1 MQQLSLFRGVHD
13 TQPRPVTLEE
23 VVTMMR
29 TDQSVRDLTEK
40 HRYARSVGD
49 EQGASRYKK
58 MMTSFG
64 VAVLFSG
71 GKQQKHIVGYTG
83 MSIVD
88 LDHIPSERMAEVLE
102 KVRGDEHTLLAY
114 TTISGEGVRV
124 LARYALNDDENDNV
138 NVNDNCYPLRTTG
151 KPSALLWGDKSPVVA
166 TDAPLASAPLKRDSA
181 ESTEYSTNQKEL
193 SPFKGD
199 ERRERSDGAE
209 GVKQSAEQYRLAF
222 LSVNE
227 YYKRLTGCD
236 YDEKCKN
243 ATRISGMAHDP
254 EVYYNPDAVPIVVD
268 MTKKPVGRPKRVER
282 LKMTVE
288 RCEAIVLR
296 ELERRGVVYEA
307 GNHNKYIS
315 DACYM
320 MNRYGVSLGD
330 CTAWALDRFNDYQQQ
345 GNDVASIVRSCYLQT
360 EEHGTARL
368 PRAESR
374 YASIKDIQEWLTA
387 NNIRIRHNLI
397 TRKREMAP
405 LLSPQGG
412 KTPTSH
418 SGSSP
423 LGGNEGGHLSF
434 NDNDNVNDNCRP
446 DGWSTSALSSTF
458 SFWKELEDKS
468 VNSLYCRFCLDT
480 GRQAKIS
487 DFYIIIESD
496 FYPDYHPLKEYL
508 ESLPAWDGMTDH
520 IDRLASTV
528 HVTGCTQELHNRF
541 FKKWMVAMVAAWL
554 DDGTTNH
561 EILTYIG
568 EQGKYKTSFM
578 THLLPPALDKY
589 FAIKH
594 FNHSMSKDD
603 RLALTELA
611 LIDLEEL
618 DNMRPEA
625 VNLLKA
631 ITTDPAINL
640 RPVWERYA
648 LRRQH
653 IASFCGTGNNPRFL
667 TDLSGNRRW
676 LPFMVESIDSP
687 WERTTDYD
695 GIYAQAYALWQ
706 QGFRYWFDDEENAE
720 LEQHNRQ
727 FEEPNIEEELI
738 LTYLRKPYGD
748 EAGEFLTATRIIEL
762 IGMYVKCPLS
772 PKRVAF
778 AMNRLGYRQR
788 RVGGVRGYNVII
800 LTGND
805 IKEQQRLKARNS
817 DPI

>member
-1 MQQLSLFRGVHD
+1 M
-13 TQPRPVTLEE
+13 
-23 VVTMMR
+23 
-29 TDQSVRDLTEK
+29 TD
-40 HRYARSVGD
+40 
-49 EQGASRYKK
+49 
-58 MMTSFG
+58 
-64 VAVLFSG
+64 
-71 GKQQKHIVGYTG
+71 
-83 MSIVD
+83 
-88 LDHIPSERMAEVLE
+88 
-102 KVRGDEHTLLAY
+102 
-114 TTISGEGVRV
+114 
-124 LARYALNDDENDNV
+124 
-138 NVNDNCYPLRTTG
+138 
-151 KPSALLWGDKSPVVA
+151 
-166 TDAPLASAPLKRDSA
+166 DS
-181 ESTEYSTNQKEL
+181 
-193 SPFKGD
+193 
-199 ERRERSDGAE
+199 
-209 GVKQSAEQYRLAF
+209 
-222 LSVNE
+222 
-227 YYKRLTGCD
+227 C
-236 YDEKCKN
+236 
-243 ATRISGMAHDP
+243 
-254 EVYYNPDAVPIVVD
+254 
-268 MTKKPVGRPKRVER
+268 
-282 LKMTVE
+282 
-288 RCEAIVLR
+288 
-296 ELERRGVVYEA
+296 
-307 GNHNKYIS
+307 
-315 DACYM
+315 
-320 MNRYGVSLGD
+320 
-330 CTAWALDRFNDYQQQ
+330 
-345 GNDVASIVRSCYLQT
+345 
-360 EEHGTARL
+360 
-368 PRAESR
+368 
-374 YASIKDIQEWLTA
+374 
-387 NNIRIRHNLI
+387 
-397 TRKREMAP
+397 
-405 LLSPQGG
+405 
-412 KTPTSH
+412 
-418 SGSSP
+418 
-423 LGGNEGGHLSF
+423 
-434 NDNDNVNDNCRP
+434 CRP
-446 DGWSTSALSSTF
+446 DGNFPLSSF
-458 SFWKELEDKS
+458 NSQLIELTDRH
-468 VNSLYCRFCLDT
+468 VNSLYRAFSIDT
-480 GRQAKIS
+480 GKRLRIS
-487 DFYIIIESD
+487 DLYIIIESD

-508 ESLPAWDGMTDH
+508 ESLPAWDGTTDH

-578 THLLPPALDKY
+578 THLLPPELDKY

-706 QGFRYWFDDEENAE
+706 QGFRYWFDDAENAE

-727 FEEPNIEEELI
+727 FEEPNMEEELI

-805 IKEQQRLKARNS
+805 IKEQQRFKARNS

>member
-1 MQQLSLFRGVHD
+1 
-13 TQPRPVTLEE
+13 
-23 VVTMMR
+23 MMR

-40 HRYARSVGD
+40 HRYTRATGD
-49 EQGASRYKK
+49 ERNASRYKK
-58 MMTSFG
+58 MMACFG
-64 VAVLFSG
+64 VAARFEG
-71 GKQQKHIVGYTG
+71 GRQLKHIVELTG
-83 MSIVD
+83 LSLVD
-88 LDHIPSERMAEVLE
+88 IDHIGKENIPSVLE

-114 TTISGEGVRV
+114 ITISGEGMRILVRYV
-124 LARYALNDDENDNV
+124 FNDDDNENENQ
-138 NVNDNCYPLRTTG
+138 PSGWG
-151 KPSALLWGDKSPVVA
+151 KVA
-166 TDAPLASAPLKRDSA
+166 EPR
-181 ESTEYSTNQKEL
+181 L
-193 SPFKGD
+193 S
-199 ERRERSDGAE
+199 SSLSLSSSNY
-209 GVKQSAEQYRLAF
+209 KQAF
-222 LSVNE
+222 LTINE
-227 YYKRLTGCD
+227 YYQNLTGLATDGQCKNVGRISTIA
-236 YDEKCKN
+236 YDE
-243 ATRISGMAHDP
+243 GL
-254 EVYYNPDAVPIVVD
+254 YYNPDAVPFVIKLEE
-268 MTKKPVGRPKRVER
+268 KKPVGRPRKGKSEKGRGKSDRPLTSQLISEVLAKVEAKGIR
-282 LKMTVE
+282 YEAGTYNRYVCSACYEMNRQGVSEKECREWAVNEFDDYDTPAV
-288 RCEAIVLR
+288 EAIV
-296 ELERRGVVYEA
+296 
-307 GNHNKYIS
+307 H
-315 DACYM
+315 
-320 MNRYGVSLGD
+320 
-330 CTAWALDRFNDYQQQ
+330 
-345 GNDVASIVRSCYLQT
+345 SCYALT
-360 EEHGTARL
+360 NEHGTVRP

-374 YASIKDIQEWLTA
+374 YASIKDIQDWLRS
-387 NNIRIRHNLI
+387 NDIRIRHNVI
-397 TRKREMAP
+397 TRKREVETPSNLPLYGEALQTSRTNNSCEHPEGAP
-405 LLSPQGG
+405 HRGG
-412 KTPTSH
+412 AVQRT
-418 SGSSP
+418 
-423 LGGNEGGHLSF
+423 EG
-434 NDNDNVNDNCRP
+434 VC
-446 DGWSTSALSSTF
+446 
-458 SFWKELEDKS
+458 WKELEDKS

-496 FYPDYHPLKEYL
+496 FYPEYHPLREYL
-508 ESLPAWDGMTDH
+508 ESLPVWDGVTDH
-520 IDRLASTV
+520 IDQLASTV
-528 HVTGCTQELHNRF
+528 HVTGCTQEMHNRF

-618 DNMRPEA
+618 DNLRPEA

-631 ITTDPAINL
+631 VTTDPAINL

-676 LPFMVESIDSP
+676 LAFMVDNIDSP

-720 LEQHNRQ
+720 LERHNRQ

-738 LTYLRKPYGD
+738 LTYLRQPYG
-748 EAGEFLTATRIIEL
+748 EEVGEFLTATRIIEL
-762 IGMYVKCPLS
+762 VGMYVKCPLS

-805 IKEQQRLKARNS
+805 IKEQQRFKARNS

>member
-1 MQQLSLFRGVHD
+1 M
-13 TQPRPVTLEE
+13 
-23 VVTMMR
+23 
-29 TDQSVRDLTEK
+29 
-40 HRYARSVGD
+40 
-49 EQGASRYKK
+49 
-58 MMTSFG
+58 
-64 VAVLFSG
+64 
-71 GKQQKHIVGYTG
+71 
-83 MSIVD
+83 
-88 LDHIPSERMAEVLE
+88 
-102 KVRGDEHTLLAY
+102 
-114 TTISGEGVRV
+114 
-124 LARYALNDDENDNV
+124 
-138 NVNDNCYPLRTTG
+138 
-151 KPSALLWGDKSPVVA
+151 
-166 TDAPLASAPLKRDSA
+166 
-181 ESTEYSTNQKEL
+181 
-193 SPFKGD
+193 
-199 ERRERSDGAE
+199 
-209 GVKQSAEQYRLAF
+209 
-222 LSVNE
+222 
-227 YYKRLTGCD
+227 
-236 YDEKCKN
+236 
-243 ATRISGMAHDP
+243 
-254 EVYYNPDAVPIVVD
+254 
-268 MTKKPVGRPKRVER
+268 
-282 LKMTVE
+282 
-288 RCEAIVLR
+288 
-296 ELERRGVVYEA
+296 
-307 GNHNKYIS
+307 
-315 DACYM
+315 
-320 MNRYGVSLGD
+320 
-330 CTAWALDRFNDYQQQ
+330 
-345 GNDVASIVRSCYLQT
+345 
-360 EEHGTARL
+360 
-368 PRAESR
+368 
-374 YASIKDIQEWLTA
+374 
-387 NNIRIRHNLI
+387 
-397 TRKREMAP
+397 
-405 LLSPQGG
+405 
-412 KTPTSH
+412 
-418 SGSSP
+418 
-423 LGGNEGGHLSF
+423 
-434 NDNDNVNDNCRP
+434 
-446 DGWSTSALSSTF
+446 
-458 SFWKELEDKS
+458 
-468 VNSLYCRFCLDT
+468 
-480 GRQAKIS
+480 
-487 DFYIIIESD
+487 
-496 FYPDYHPLKEYL
+496 
-508 ESLPAWDGMTDH
+508 WDGTTDH

-676 LPFMVESIDSP
+676 LPFMVDSIDSP

-727 FEEPNIEEELI
+727 FEEPNMEEELI

-762 IGMYVKCPLS
+762 VGMYVKCPLS

-805 IKEQQRLKARNS
+805 IKEQQRLKARES

>member
-40 HRYARSVGD
+40 HRYARSTGD

-64 VAVLFSG
+64 VAALFEG
-71 GKQQKHIVGYTG
+71 GRRQQHIVELTG
-83 MSIVD
+83 LSLVD
-88 LDHIPSERMAEVLE
+88 IDHIPAERMSEVLAL
-102 KVRGDEHTLLAY
+102 VRGDEHTLLAY
-114 TTISGEGVRV
+114 TTLSGHGLRILFRYTVNKTTDCPDYTDLLTGGSSTPNTNNLSNSRNLRLNNQEYKRV
-124 LARYALNDDENDNV
+124 
-138 NVNDNCYPLRTTG
+138 
-151 KPSALLWGDKSPVVA
+151 
-166 TDAPLASAPLKRDSA
+166 
-181 ESTEYSTNQKEL
+181 
-193 SPFKGD
+193 F
-199 ERRERSDGAE
+199 
-209 GVKQSAEQYRLAF
+209 EQG
-222 LSVNE
+222 NE
-227 YYKRLTGCD
+227 YYSSLLGIEYDGQCKNVGRISTIA
-236 YDEKCKN
+236 YDE
-243 ATRISGMAHDP
+243 
-254 EVYYNPDAVPIVVD
+254 ELYYNPEATSFIIEPEE
-268 MTKKPVGRPKRVER
+268 KKSVGRPKKGKSEEVRV
-282 LKMTVE
+282 K
-288 RCEAIVLR
+288 RCEAAVLR

-307 GNHNKYIS
+307 GTYNKYVS
-315 DACYM
+315 AACYE
-320 MNRYGVSLGD
+320 MNRYGVPEEQ
-330 CTAWALDRFNDYQQQ
+330 CREWAVNRFADY
-345 GNDVASIVRSCYLQT
+345 DAAEVASIVRSCYLQT

-368 PRAESR
+368 PKAEKESR
-374 YASIKDIQEWLTA
+374 YASIKDIQEWLTE
-387 NNIRIRHNLI
+387 NNIRIRHNVI

-418 SGSSP
+418 SVSSP
-423 LGGNEGGHLSF
+423 LGGNEGGL
-434 NDNDNVNDNCRP
+434 
-446 DGWSTSALSSTF
+446 GWF
-458 SFWKELEDKS
+458 ELTDQH

-496 FYPDYHPLKEYL
+496 FYPEYHPLKEYL
-508 ESLPAWDGMTDH
+508 ESLPVWDGMTDH

-706 QGFRYWFDDEENAE
+706 QGFRYWFDDAENAE

-805 IKEQQRLKARNS
+805 IKEQQRLNARNS

>member
-40 HRYARSVGD
+40 HRYARSTGD

-64 VAVLFSG
+64 VAALFEG
-71 GKQQKHIVGYTG
+71 GRQQKHIVELTG
-83 MSIVD
+83 LSLVD
-88 LDHIPSERMAEVLE
+88 IDHIPAERMGEVLAL
-102 KVRGDEHTLLAY
+102 VHGDEHTLLAY
-114 TTISGEGVRV
+114 TTLSGQGVRI
-124 LARYALNDDENDNV
+124 LFRYQINENV
-138 NVNDNCYPLRTTG
+138 NGYPLHSVSQCST
-151 KPSALLWGDKSPVVA
+151 
-166 TDAPLASAPLKRDSA
+166 PLVPLKEGQCSLDSSIAERGSSESA
-181 ESTEYSTNQKEL
+181 EYRTNQKEL

-199 ERRERSDGAE
+199 ERNEVKRNGAE
-209 GVKQSAEQYRLAF
+209 GVKQYAALYKLVFIQG
-222 LSVNE
+222 NE
-227 YYKRLTGCD
+227 YYSNLLHLPYDGQCKNVGRISTIA
-236 YDEKCKN
+236 YDE
-243 ATRISGMAHDP
+243 
-254 EVYYNPDAVPIVVD
+254 ELYYNPEATPFIIVPEE
-268 MTKKPVGRPKRVER
+268 KKTVGRPRRGKSEEVRV
-282 LKMTVE
+282 K

-307 GNHNKYIS
+307 GTYNKYVS
-315 DACYM
+315 AACYE
-320 MNRYGVSLGD
+320 MNRYGVLEEQ
-330 CTAWALDRFNDYQQQ
+330 CREWAVNRFADY
-345 GNDVASIVRSCYLQT
+345 DAAEVTSIVRSCYLQT
-360 EEHGTARL
+360 EEHGTAR
-368 PRAESR
+368 PPKAEKESR
-374 YASIKDIQEWLTA
+374 YASIKDIQEWLR
-387 NNIRIRHNLI
+387 NNDIRIRHNVI

-418 SGSSP
+418 SVSSP
-423 LGGNEGGHLSF
+423 LGGNEGGL
-434 NDNDNVNDNCRP
+434 
-446 DGWSTSALSSTF
+446 GWF
-458 SFWKELEDKS
+458 ELTDQH

-508 ESLPAWDGMTDH
+508 ESLPAWDGVTDH

-706 QGFRYWFDDEENAE
+706 QGFRYWFDDAENAE

>member
-1 MQQLSLFRGVHD
+1 MQVSLFNGFADKNPKPITIR
-13 TQPRPVTLEE
+13 E
-23 VVTMMR
+23 VVEIIR
-29 TDQSVRDLTEK
+29 ADQRLQVLTEN
-40 HRYARSVGD
+40 HRRYRAAGDTARADAEKNHMPCYS
-49 EQGASRYKK
+49 
-58 MMTSFG
+58 

-83 MSIVD
+83 MSLVD
-88 LDHIPSERMAEVLE
+88 LDHIPAERMGEVLAM
-102 KVRGDEHTLLAY
+102 VRNDPHTLLAY

-124 LARYALNDDENDNV
+124 LARYALNTPNTSNDNE
-138 NVNDNCYPLRTTG
+138 NLRAG
-151 KPSALLWGDKSPVVA
+151 VMLSNAKHLAKCNEDKS
-166 TDAPLASAPLKRDSA
+166 
-181 ESTEYSTNQKEL
+181 L
-193 SPFKGD
+193 S
-199 ERRERSDGAE
+199 ENNCEILREAQDDKHNVR
-209 GVKQSAEQYRLAF
+209 QCTEQYKISFVAI
-222 LSVNE
+222 NE

-268 MTKKPVGRPKRVER
+268 MAKKNVGRPRRVER
-282 LKMTVE
+282 SKMTME
-288 RCEAIVLR
+288 RCEAAVLR
-296 ELERRGVVYEA
+296 ELEQRGVVYA
-307 GNHNKYIS
+307 PSSHNQYIS

-320 MNRYGVSLGD
+320 MNRYGVPESECLE
-330 CTAWALDRFNDYQQQ
+330 WALDRFSDYNEA
-345 GNDVASIVRSCYLQT
+345 GNDVASIVRSCYLLT
-360 EEHGTARL
+360 EEHGTVRP
-368 PRAESR
+368 PRAAESR
-374 YASIKDIQEWLTA
+374 YASIKDIQDWLTE

-418 SGSSP
+418 SVSSP
-423 LGGNEGGHLSF
+423 LGGNEGGL
-434 NDNDNVNDNCRP
+434 
-446 DGWSTSALSSTF
+446 GWF
-458 SFWKELEDKS
+458 ELTDQH

-508 ESLPAWDGMTDH
+508 ESLPAWDGVTDH

-594 FNHSMSKDD
+594 FNHTMSKDD

-687 WERTTDYD
+687 WERATDYD

-706 QGFRYWFDDEENAE
+706 QGFRYWFDDAENAE

-727 FEEPNIEEELI
+727 FEEPNMEEELI
-738 LTYLRKPYGD
+738 LTYLRQPYGD

-805 IKEQQRLKARNS
+805 IKEQQRLNARESTINE
-817 DPI
+817 